1 MSSNSEFIRKHLER
15 EYGLPFRVSGETWQ
29 RDPVYLISPE
39 CDEGD
44 IFTIRIE
51 LRNQFRIVAEINPA
65 EYSADSIRDM
75 EKADAG
81 KKLIFAEYASL
92 IKEKGAKLRFS
103 INESEQNTDTYEE
116 WPRRWRNYSCRIS
129 KPAAVPEEGEFNL
142 AEIIADWA
150 TLSAGMFL
158 SLLNVELCDDAVDEQ
173 ECLRFEGGAKEVT
186 SRRYERNRVNRQL
199 CLSENGYSCK
209 ICGFDFEKVYG
220 ELGSQFIHVHHIVP
234 VSGMKEE
241 YLLNPRTDLI
251 PVCPNCHAMLHR
263 EDPPLTPEQ
272 LKTVMV
278 KTAEKQ

>member
-129 KPAAVPEEGEFNL
+129 KPAAVPEEG
-142 AEIIADWA
+142 
-150 TLSAGMFL
+150 
-158 SLLNVELCDDAVDEQ
+158 DAVDEQ